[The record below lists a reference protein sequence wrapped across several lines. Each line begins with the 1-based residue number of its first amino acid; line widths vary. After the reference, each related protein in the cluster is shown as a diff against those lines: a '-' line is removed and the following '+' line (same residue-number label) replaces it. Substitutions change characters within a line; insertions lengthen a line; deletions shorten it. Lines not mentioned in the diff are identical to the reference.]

1 MKSRPEILGALAR
14 VRSYVQAWEAA
25 HPGNVHMNAF
35 AVGQNTYTL
44 DVRDVGTLIN
54 TINTL
59 AALMDTSARERKPVE
74 RRGNCNFWFERANRE
89 HFASAGREDR
99 DFK

>member
-1 MKSRPEILGALAR
+1 MKTRPEILGALAR
-14 VRSYVQAWEAA
+14 VRSYVQTWEAA

-35 AVGQNTYTL
+35 AVDQNTYTL
-44 DVRDVGTLIN
+44 DVRDVGTLIS
-54 TINTL
+54 TL

-74 RRGNCNFWFERANRE
+74 RRWRQDFWFERANRE